1 MADQLQVLYKLMTLY
16 TLSRVDFA
24 MTNKQIAGIFTDLG
38 YTNYFNAQYTISDL
52 VDAGLIHEEACPDC
66 FYYSLTDAGRAS
78 LDALK
83 NDLGPDI
90 RSDIDTY
97 LKKNRLSFREAVS
110 TRAQYYRTTSGDYA
124 AACAVLEHSEP
135 LMELTLTVP
144 TEQQAKMITKQWK
157 EKSPEI
163 YSYLFRT
170 LSDFTDEDSGN
181 GIRKRKAAPPGR

>member
-1 MADQLQVLYKLMTLY
+1 MINEMERSMADQLQVLYKLMTLY

-90 RSDIDTY
+90 RSDIDAY

-170 LSDFTDEDSGN
+170 LSDFTDEDS
-181 GIRKRKAAPPGR
+181 

>member
-52 VDAGLIHEEACPDC
+52 VDAGLIHEETCPDC

-90 RSDIDTY
+90 RSDIDAY

-170 LSDFTDEDSGN
+170 LSDFTDEDS
-181 GIRKRKAAPPGR
+181 

>member
-90 RSDIDTY
+90 RSDIDAY
-97 LKKNRLSFREAVS
+97 LKKNKLSFREAVS

-124 AACAVLEHSEP
+124 ASCAVLEHSEP

-144 TEQQAKMITKQWK
+144 TEQQAKMITTQ
-157 EKSPEI
+157 
-163 YSYLFRT
+163 
-170 LSDFTDEDSGN
+170 
-181 GIRKRKAAPPGR
+181 